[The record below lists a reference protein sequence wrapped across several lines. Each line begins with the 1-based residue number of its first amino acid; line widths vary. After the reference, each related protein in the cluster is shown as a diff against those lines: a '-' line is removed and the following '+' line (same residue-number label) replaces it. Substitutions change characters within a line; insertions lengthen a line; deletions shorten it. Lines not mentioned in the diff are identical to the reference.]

1 VGERYFWKC
10 SKKKLKAD
18 LEVMRSLPGR
28 VGPSHAE
35 IKTSE
40 RLVELF
46 HREEIMWRQRSRI
59 EWLSAGYKNTK
70 FFHQRASM
78 RRRKNLIKTLTCADG
93 RITEEKRGDAEYGLQ
108 FLQNLYTSEGGQNTN
123 EVLDHV
129 PRKANTEMN
138 AILTAPYE
146 PAEVK
151 TALFQMFPTKAPGSD
166 GFPAH
171 FFKRHWDVCG
181 EEVTD
186 TSQTYL

>member
-1 VGERYFWKC
+1 MAGSLRKKGEMQNMAYNFYR
-10 SKKKLKAD
+10 
-18 LEVMRSLPGR
+18 
-28 VGPSHAE
+28 
-35 IKTSE
+35 
-40 RLVELF
+40 
-46 HREEIMWRQRSRI
+46 
-59 EWLSAGYKNTK
+59 
-70 FFHQRASM
+70 
-78 RRRKNLIKTLTCADG
+78 
-93 RITEEKRGDAEYGLQ
+93 
-108 FLQNLYTSEGGQNTN
+108 NLYTSHGVQNMN

-129 PRKANTEMN
+129 PRKVNAEMN

-186 TSQTYL
+186 TFQTYL